1 MKTINKKTINQL
13 HGNSFLE
20 SPYSAGTF
28 ILGLLLILSGTVF
41 GQYPSGDEVMDRMDK
56 NMSSK
61 NRVMTSKMVI
71 HGPRSSRTIES
82 KTWAMGEE
90 KSYSE
95 YLSPPREA
103 GTKMLKL
110 EEALWIYSPSTDR
123 TIQISGHM
131 LRQSVMG
138 SDLSYE
144 DMMDD
149 ATYKDNY
156 KAEVVGEETI
166 RETKCWVLQLEAT
179 TEDVTYQVRKIWMDE
194 EKYIPMKEELYAKS
208 GKLLKKTELYDIKR
222 IQGRWFPSRMVF
234 KDMLKKGEGTEFI
247 IDEIAFDTE
256 IPEHI
261 FTKASLR

>member
-1 MKTINKKTINQL
+1 MKKL
-13 HGNSFLE
+13 FLL
-20 SPYSAGTF
+20 SAGL
-28 ILGLLLILSGTVF
+28 IVAGLLSA
-41 GQYPSGDEVMDRMDK
+41 QYPSGDEVMDRMDR
-56 NMSSK
+56 NMSAKS
-61 NRVMTSKMVI
+61 RVLTSKMVI

-82 KTWAMGEE
+82 KSWSVGEE

-110 EEALWIYSPSTDR
+110 ENALWIYSPSTDR

-156 KAEVVGEETI
+156 KAEVTGEETL
-166 RETKCWVLQLEAT
+166 RETKCWVLQLEAIT
-179 TEDVTYQVRKIWMDE
+179 DDVTYQVRKIWMDE
-194 EKYIPMKEELYAKS
+194 EKYIPLREELYAKS
-208 GKLLKKTELYDIKR
+208 GKLLKRTELYDFKR
-222 IQGRWFPSRMVF
+222 VGSRWFPGRMVF
-234 KDMLKKGEGTEFI
+234 KDMLKNGDGTEFI
-247 IDEIAFDTE
+247 IESIAFDIE
-256 IPEHI
+256 IPEYI

>member
-1 MKTINKKTINQL
+1 ML
-13 HGNSFLE
+13 
-20 SPYSAGTF
+20 AA
-28 ILGLLLILSGTVF
+28 GLLATGIFAAAPVNA
-41 GQYPSGDEVMDRMDK
+41 QDPSGEELMDRMDR
-56 NMSSK
+56 NMSAK
-61 NRVMTSKMVI
+61 NRVLTSKMII

-82 KTWAMGEE
+82 KTWAVGEE

-110 EEALWIYSPSTDR
+110 EDALWIYSPSTDR

-156 KAEVVGEETI
+156 RAEVTGEETL
-166 RETKCWVLQLEAT
+166 RETRCWVLQLEAIT
-179 TEDVTYQVRKIWMDE
+179 DDVTYQVRKIWMDE
-194 EKYIPMKEELYAKS
+194 AKYIPLREELYAKS
-208 GKLLKKTELYDIKR
+208 GKLLKKTELYDFKLV
-222 IQGRWFPSRMVF
+222 GTRWFPGRMVF
-234 KDMLKKGEGTEFI
+234 KDMLKKGDGTEFI
-247 IDEIAFDTE
+247 IETIEFDTD

>member
-1 MKTINKKTINQL
+1 MSIMKKIK
-13 HGNSFLE
+13 
-20 SPYSAGTF
+20 
-28 ILGLLLILSGTVF
+28 ILSTSVLVGLLISSGGLINA
-41 GQYPSGDEVMDRMDK
+41 QYPSGDEVMERMDR
-56 NMSSK
+56 NMSSQ
-61 NRVMTSKMVI
+61 NRVLTSKMVI
-71 HGPRSSRTIES
+71 HGARSSRTIES
-82 KTWAMGEE
+82 KTWAEGEE

-95 YLSPPREA
+95 YLSPAREA

-110 EEALWIYSPSTDR
+110 EDALWIYSPSTDR

-149 ATYKDNY
+149 ATYTDNY
-156 KAEVVGEETI
+156 KAEITGEDTL

-194 EKYIPMKEELYAKS
+194 EKYIPLKEELYAKS
-208 GKLLKKTELYDIKR
+208 GKLLKKTELYDFKR
-222 IQGRWFPSRMVF
+222 VQGRWFPGRMVF
-234 KDMLKKGEGTEFI
+234 KDMLKNGEGTEFI
-247 IDEIAFDTE
+247 IDEIAFDTD

>member
-1 MKTINKKTINQL
+1 MKK
-13 HGNSFLE
+13 
-20 SPYSAGTF
+20 
-28 ILGLLLILSGTVF
+28 LLILILSGASLLHA
-41 GQYPSGDEVMDRMDK
+41 QYPSGAEVMDRMDR
-56 NMSSK
+56 NMSSR
-61 NRVMTSKMVI
+61 NRILTSTMII

-82 KTWAMGEE
+82 KTWAVGDK

-110 EEALWIYSPSTDR
+110 EDALWIYSPSTDR

-149 ATYKDNY
+149 AAYKENY
-156 KAEVVGEETI
+156 DAVVIGEEI
-166 RETKCWVLQLEAT
+166 LRDKQCWVVELNAKTPDVSYQIRKVWVDSETYVPLR
-179 TEDVTYQVRKIWMDE
+179 ED
-194 EKYIPMKEELYAKS
+194 LFAKS
-208 GKLLKKTELYDIKR
+208 GKLLKRTDLYDIKR
-222 IQGRWFPSRMVF
+222 MGNRWFPGKIVF
-234 KDMLKKGEGTEFI
+234 KDMLKSGDGTEFI
-247 IDEIAFDTE
+247 IDSIQFDTE
-256 IPEHI
+256 IPDYL